1 VRDDDETPNPSEVT
15 QDFCQQVLRRLIQ
28 SGEWLVQQKYMCV
41 LSQRSSKERPLL
53 LASGKGANLPI
64 RQFAQ
69 FHRVQG
75 FVNRHSISLSEW
87 FPPAQCRVTP
97 HLHEAANGRGKIPI
111 DRRTLR
117 QICHVRS
124 VTSAPIVSTD
134 LNSAGLTP
142 NQTGDRFQNRS
153 LACPVRSQ

>member
-1 VRDDDETPNPSEVT
+1 MRDDDEIPNPSEVT
-15 QDFCQQVLRRLIQ
+15 QNLCQQVLRGLIQ

-41 LSQRSSKERPLL
+41 LSQRSSKECPLL
-53 LASGKGANLPI
+53 LASGKGTNLPI

-69 FHRVQG
+69 SHRAQG
-75 FVNRHSISLSEW
+75 FVYRHSISLSEW
-87 FPPAQCRVTP
+87 FPPAQCGVTP
-97 HLHEAANGRGKIPI
+97 HLHETADGRRKIPI
-111 DRRTLR
+111 NRRTLR
-117 QICHVRS
+117 QIGHISS

-142 NQTGDRFQNRS
+142 NQTGDRFQKRS